1 MTVTSTSHRS
11 TTHTQTQAVDSK
23 KLSVKEHNL
32 RQQQRA
38 SLAKKLRE
46 EEELERVRKFET
58 SSSSTNYDAIQEALD
73 AKKLAA
79 KEHNQKQQERVMLA
93 KKQRESEDLE
103 RLRKFE
109 LAQKASAD
117 QKRNRRVSRDL

>member
-1 MTVTSTSHRS
+1 
-11 TTHTQTQAVDSK
+11 
-23 KLSVKEHNL
+23 VKEHNL
-32 RQQQRA
+32 KQQQRA
-38 SLAKKLRE
+38 SLAKKQRE

-79 KEHNQKQQERVMLA
+79 KEHNQKQQDRVMLA
-93 KKQRESEDLE
+93 RKQRESEDLE

-117 QKRNRRVSRDL
+117 QKRNMRVSRDL

>member
-1 MTVTSTSHRS
+1 MTATSTSHRS
-11 TTHTQTQAVDSK
+11 TTHTQIQVVDSK